1 MTDKSTNI
9 KERVLEVAK
18 YHGVSYVPF
27 CKEIGLTYGNFTG
40 KSKLTPI
47 NSNALKDILLNYPDV
62 NPRWLIL
69 GEGNMLIDENEFPS
83 GELKSE
89 GKHTLK
95 GGLSKEEENY
105 KELYETTKIKL
116 DAQKEVVES
125 LKELIVSLKSKN

>member
-47 NSNALKDILLNYPDV
+47 NSNALKDIL
-62 NPRWLIL
+62 
-69 GEGNMLIDENEFPS
+69 LIDENEFPS